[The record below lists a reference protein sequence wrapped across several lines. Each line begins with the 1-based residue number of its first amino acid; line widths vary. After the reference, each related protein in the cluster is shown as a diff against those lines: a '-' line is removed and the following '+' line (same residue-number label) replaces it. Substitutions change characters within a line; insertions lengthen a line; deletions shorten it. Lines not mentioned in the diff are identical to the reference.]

1 MKRRYLFKKVG
12 LASIVSLIALYS
24 CFAYSPYFHKS
35 EKEKPVDPAI
45 IQLQADLDSL
55 LIEYNREDT
64 KLGIMV
70 NSVATNENFFSY
82 HEEDPFMPASNLKLI
97 TSAVALEALGPDYRW
112 QTKFYADGNIS
123 NGTLKGNLIVKA
135 EGDPSISKE
144 LLDMEITELFKQWTD
159 EIKANGINRIEGD
172 LIIDNS
178 AFDNANIGHGWKP
191 SNKLYAY
198 AALPSAFSINENSL
212 RVTIKGSNTIGRAP
226 NYTIYP
232 SAAGLKVNNRGK
244 TANVKRS
251 STRLDRSDDN
261 TVTISG
267 NINKNRSVTSTISV
281 GNPANYAC
289 NVLYSEFKK
298 HLNIVGKVSIVNTM
312 PDYTNTKEI
321 YIYQSPELATIIKRL
336 NKDSNNFIANQIY
349 LSLGY
354 LTKNNVNETEN
365 TIREYLQKMSVDYSV
380 LVLDDGS
387 GLSPINQVSPKLQVD
402 LLLAM
407 SNSSHQKSFYESLTI
422 AGVDGTLK
430 KDMHFYPLYNNL
442 RGKTGTIDRV
452 NTLSGYLTTKDNE
465 KLCFT
470 ILANGNMG
478 INGDFRKLKEKI
490 LLRLTNFERVD
501 KLYELKEI

>member
-12 LASIVSLIALYS
+12 LASIVSLIVLYS

-112 QTKFYADGNIS
+112 QTKFYADGNIT

-172 LIIDNS
+172 LIVDNS
-178 AFDNANIGHGWKP
+178 AFGNANIGHGWKP
-191 SNKLYAY
+191 SNKLFAY
-198 AALPSAFSINENSL
+198 AALPSAFSINENCIK
-212 RVTIKGSNTIGRAP
+212 VTITGNKTIGKAP
-226 NYTIYP
+226 NYSIYP
-232 SAAGLKVNNRGK
+232 STAGLTINNRGK

-251 STRLDRSDDN
+251 SARLDRSDDN

-267 NINKNRSVTSTISV
+267 SINKNKSVTNTISV

-289 NVLYSEFKK
+289 NVLYS
-298 HLNIVGKVSIVNTM
+298 
-312 PDYTNTKEI
+312 
-321 YIYQSPELATIIKRL
+321 
-336 NKDSNNFIANQIY
+336 
-349 LSLGY
+349 
-354 LTKNNVNETEN
+354 
-365 TIREYLQKMSVDYSV
+365 
-380 LVLDDGS
+380 
-387 GLSPINQVSPKLQVD
+387 
-402 LLLAM
+402 
-407 SNSSHQKSFYESLTI
+407 
-422 AGVDGTLK
+422 
-430 KDMHFYPLYNNL
+430 
-442 RGKTGTIDRV
+442 
-452 NTLSGYLTTKDNE
+452 
-465 KLCFT
+465 
-470 ILANGNMG
+470 
-478 INGDFRKLKEKI
+478 
-490 LLRLTNFERVD
+490 
-501 KLYELKEI
+501 